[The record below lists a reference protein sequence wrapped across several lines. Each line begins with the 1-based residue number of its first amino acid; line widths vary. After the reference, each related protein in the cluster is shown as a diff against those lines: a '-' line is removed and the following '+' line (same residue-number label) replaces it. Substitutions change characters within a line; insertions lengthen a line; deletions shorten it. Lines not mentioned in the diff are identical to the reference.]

1 MNTTNTLGFDPLGQL
16 GRRGDQRGD
25 HFVAPNPGG
34 ASTPP
39 GTGAGGAAAAPP
51 PGQRIHSG
59 SNPLVALA
67 NPLLNLIPQIR
78 TTVHHADPAMLREQ
92 LLAELRQFE
101 TRAREAGIA
110 NETII
115 GARYCLCT
123 TLDEAATLT
132 PWGGGGVWS
141 ASSLLVTFHNET
153 WGGEKFFQLLS
164 RLASYP
170 AQHIDLL
177 ELQYF
182 CLMLGFEGRYRVLDQ
197 GRSQL
202 EVLKQRLLQLIRTQR
217 GEHAGALSLHW
228 HDPVMAARARRS
240 VPLWAVSS
248 VVALACVGLFIGL
261 QWSLSSRSDEVYAAI
276 DQLRVPRVVASAAK
290 PAPQTR
296 RLAQFLETE
305 IAEKL
310 VSVLDLSD
318 RSTIIIRGET
328 LFASGAATVGSS
340 PAHAALLARIGKAL
354 NAVPGAVLVVGYT
367 DDVPTRG
374 LRFASNWELSVARA
388 ESVKSF
394 LQPLLDQQG
403 RLRAEGRGAA
413 EPAVPNDSPANRS
426 RNRRVEITLMVP
438 PAAPATGSAL

>member
-16 GRRGDQRGD
+16 GRRGD

-34 ASTPP
+34 AST
-39 GTGAGGAAAAPP
+39 TQGAGAVGANAAAAPP

-92 LLAELRQFE
+92 LVAELRQFE

-132 PWGGGGVWS
+132 PWGGAGVWS

-170 AQHIDLL
+170 AQHVDLL

-202 EVLKQRLLQLIRTQR
+202 DVLKQRLLQLIRTQR
-217 GEHAGALSLHW
+217 GEHASALSPHW
-228 HDPVMAARARRS
+228 HDPVVAARAQRS
-240 VPLWAVSS
+240 VPLWAVAS
-248 VVALACVGLFIGL
+248 VAALACVGLFIGL

-276 DQLRVPRVVASAAK
+276 DQLRVPRVVASAARPV
-290 PAPQTR
+290 PAPQAR

-318 RSTIIIRGET
+318 RSTVIIRGDS
-328 LFASGAATVGSS
+328 LFESGAGTVSGS
-340 PAHAALLARIGKAL
+340 PAHAALLERIGKAL

-388 ESVKSF
+388 ESVKNM
-394 LQPLLDQQG
+394 LQALLDQKN

-413 EPAVPNDSPANRS
+413 EPAVPNDSPANRA

-438 PAAPATGSAL
+438 PAAPATESAP

>member
-1 MNTTNTLGFDPLGQL
+1 MNSTNTLGFDPLGQL
-16 GRRGDQRGD
+16 GRRGEQ
-25 HFVAPNPGG
+25 FVAPNPGG
-34 ASTPP
+34 AC
-39 GTGAGGAAAAPP
+39 AAQGAAAAPAARP

-101 TRAREAGIA
+101 NAAREAGIA

-170 AQHIDLL
+170 AQHVDLL

-217 GEHAGALSLHW
+217 GEHALALSPHW
-228 HDPVMAARARRS
+228 HDPVMAARAQRS
-240 VPLWAVSS
+240 VPPWALACVA
-248 VVALACVGLFIGL
+248 ALACVGLFIAL
-261 QWSLSSRSDEVYAAI
+261 QWSLSSRSDEVHAAI
-276 DQLRVPRVVASAAK
+276 DRLRAPRVLASAAK
-290 PAPQTR
+290 PSPAPQAR
-296 RLAQFLETE
+296 RLAQFLETD
-305 IAEKL
+305 IAEKR

-318 RSTIIIRGET
+318 RSTIIIGGDS
-328 LFASGAATVGSS
+328 LFESGAGTVSAS

-374 LRFASNWELSVARA
+374 LRFASNWELSLARA
-388 ESVKSF
+388 ESVKTL
-394 LQPLLDQQG
+394 LQALLDQPG
-403 RLRAEGRGAA
+403 RLRAEGRGAF
-413 EPAVPNDSPANRS
+413 EPAVPNDSPANRA
-426 RNRRVEITLMVP
+426 RNRRVEMTLMVP
-438 PAAPATGSAL
+438 PAAPATESAP

>member
-16 GRRGDQRGD
+16 GRRGD

-34 ASTPP
+34 ASATQ
-39 GTGAGGAAAAPP
+39 GAGAASATPP

-164 RLASYP
+164 RLAPYP

-202 EVLKQRLLQLIRTQR
+202 DLLKQRMLQLIRTQR
-217 GEHAGALSLHW
+217 GEHAGALSPHW
-228 HDPVMAARARRS
+228 HDPVMAARVQRT
-240 VPLWAVSS
+240 VPPWAVAS

-261 QWSLSSRSDEVYAAI
+261 QWSLSSRSDEVHTAI
-276 DQLRVPRVVASAAK
+276 DRLRAPRVLASAAK
-290 PAPQTR
+290 PSPAAQTR

-318 RSTIIIRGET
+318 RSTIIIRGDS
-328 LFASGAATVGSS
+328 LFESGAATVSAD

-388 ESVKSF
+388 ESVKNV
-394 LQPLLDQQG
+394 LQALLDQPG
-403 RLRAEGRGAA
+403 RLRAEGRGAS
-413 EPAVPNDSPANRS
+413 EPAVPNDSPANRA

-438 PAAPATGSAL
+438 PAAPATESAL

>member
-16 GRRGDQRGD
+16 GRRGE

-34 ASTPP
+34 ASATP
-39 GTGAGGAAAAPP
+39 GAGAAGATAAAPP

-92 LLAELRQFE
+92 LVAELRQFE

-153 WGGEKFFQLLS
+153 WGGEKFFELLS

-170 AQHIDLL
+170 AQHVDLL

-202 EVLKQRLLQLIRTQR
+202 DVLKQRLLQLIRTQR
-217 GEHAGALSLHW
+217 GEHADALSPHW
-228 HDPVMAARARRS
+228 HDPVVQARAQRS
-240 VPLWAVSS
+240 VPLWAVAS
-248 VVALACVGLFIGL
+248 VAALACVGLFIAL

-276 DQLRVPRVVASAAK
+276 DQLRVPRVLASAAK
-290 PAPQTR
+290 PSPAPQTR

-318 RSTIIIRGET
+318 RSTIIIRGDS
-328 LFASGAATVGSS
+328 LFESGAGTVSS
-340 PAHAALLARIGKAL
+340 NPAHAALLARIGKAL

-388 ESVKSF
+388 ESVKNL
-394 LQPLLDQQG
+394 LQPLLDQKG

-413 EPAVPNDSPANRS
+413 EPAVPNDSPANRA

-438 PAAPATGSAL
+438 PAAPATESAL